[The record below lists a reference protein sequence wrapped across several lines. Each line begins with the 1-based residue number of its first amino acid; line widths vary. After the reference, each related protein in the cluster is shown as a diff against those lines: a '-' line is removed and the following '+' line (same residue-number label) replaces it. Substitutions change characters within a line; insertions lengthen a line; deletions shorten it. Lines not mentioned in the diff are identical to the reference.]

1 MDALRKIK
9 EIRYGDHFN
18 LYKNKFFMQEGADS
32 LDDEKKKKL
41 FIDIEI
47 MNKVIEM
54 FTSFCP
60 DLHPSIPK
68 GRKKDKKHKLIIE
81 SLSSIHWGSLNNI
94 IYDLQETDGDVF
106 YYIYFDEK
114 DINER
119 KGTQNKK
126 IFPKLKK
133 LEADKMERTIL
144 DEAGNPRAYI
154 YRHDIFDEK
163 INYLTGETTKENER
177 EEILIFEKGQCH
189 KIVNRKDEKGQL
201 VLDEDGKVVISK
213 TTIKN
218 KEGLEDVIPLIHI
231 YSDKRQ
237 GEEFSII
244 PADSYV
250 DLCLTIDQIVS
261 DMRAINRN
269 SGFPKQILLDC
280 VYTAG
285 DGQIGGARLAE
296 TIRKEGEEFDN
307 TSPRQGQIIDCQIKN
322 GLDSYFSELKFHID
336 NLYDMV
342 GITNPT
348 LMQRVSSSDSSK
360 MYNQVN
366 MRMEQKIER
375 YIDNIIEG
383 FKPFFKI
390 LLIMN
395 DMYVE
400 SEDFGYSFSK
410 PQSIIKN
417 SAYDELLI
425 KQLELNTGIKTLY
438 DMLKEKNYTDDE
450 INIHFDRI
458 NEEVRN
464 GKNDISVHKQS
475 KIKSEGGEI

>member
-1 MDALRKIK
+1 
-9 EIRYGDHFN
+9 
-18 LYKNKFFMQEGADS
+18 
-32 LDDEKKKKL
+32 
-41 FIDIEI
+41 
-47 MNKVIEM
+47 MNKVIEA

-60 DLHPSIPK
+60 DLHPKIPK
-68 GRKKDKKHKLIIE
+68 GRKSAQKQSLISNALNNIK
-81 SLSSIHWGSLNNI
+81 WGSLNNE
-94 IYDLQETDGDVF
+94 IYDGQETCGDLF
-106 YYIYFDEK
+106 YYVYFEEK
-114 DINER
+114 DVENR
-119 KGTQNKK
+119 SSSDKK
-126 IFPKLKK
+126 IYPRLKR
-133 LEADKMERTIL
+133 LDSDKMVKIVL
-144 DEAGNPRAYI
+144 DDAGNPRAYI
-154 YRHDIFDEK
+154 YKHTVFDEK
-163 INYLTGETTKENER
+163 INYLTGDIIKENER

-189 KIVNRKDEKGQL
+189 KIEEGKDSTGNLILDDNGDIKVNKK
-201 VLDEDGKVVISK
+201 
-213 TTIKN
+213 TIKN
-218 KEGLEDVIPLIHI
+218 LEGLEDIIPIIHI

-237 GEEFSII
+237 GEEFSVI
-244 PADSYV
+244 PADSYI

-269 SGFPKQILLDC
+269 SGFPRPTLLDC
-280 VYTAG
+280 EYVAG
-285 DGQIGGARLAE
+285 DGRIGGAKLARTVSKRE
-296 TIRKEGEEFDN
+296 DDEFDLN
-307 TSPRQGQIIDCQIKN
+307 SPRQGQIFDQQIKN
-322 GLDSYFSELKFHID
+322 GLDSYFSELRFHLD

-366 MRMEQKIER
+366 MRMEQKIEK

-390 LLIMN
+390 LLLVN
-395 DMYVE
+395 GLYKE

-438 DMLKEKNYTDDE
+438 DILKEKEYTDDE
-450 INIHFDRI
+450 VEEHFNRI

-464 GKNDISVHKQS
+464 GKNDIRINKEDKKEETVNESIRNS
-475 KIKSEGGEI
+475 